1 MFHLQV
7 FICMSNDG
15 RGTDVSSVEDKSAL
29 SYTTDPL
36 KPHGGRPENPLSAS
50 EESVTGKNSSDPLQ
64 GTNDL
69 AGENITSQP
78 IRAAK
83 IHDFCF
89 GIPFGEYPNYIGCS
103 FFKIKVHLDHF
114 LHPFFLRMN
123 KFTTLL
129 VLNPFFFL
137 QIFVVCASEFVM
149 ALWH

>member
-1 MFHLQV
+1 
-7 FICMSNDG
+7 MSNDG

-89 GIPFGEYPNYIGCS
+89 GIPFGTFVLSGGLLGFIFSRNI
-103 FFKIKVHLDHF
+103 
-114 LHPFFLRMN
+114 
-123 KFTTLL
+123 TTLGNG
-129 VLNPFFFL
+129 VLFGGALLALSTVSLKVWRQGKSSLPFILGQAGIAF
-137 QIFVVCASEFVM
+137 SY
-149 ALWH
+149 W